1 MYTMMTETL
10 VTETM
15 SRVGKSNFISE
26 LDGMGWR
33 GSYMYNPIKFLM
45 DYISNSPESD
55 RFEAEQFVRTD
66 MINILNAYGFL
77 YVDGQIIEA
86 VAY

>member
-1 MYTMMTETL
+1 MMTETL

-15 SRVGKSNFISE
+15 NRVGKSNFISE

-33 GSYMYNPIKFLM
+33 GAYMHNPIKFLM
-45 DYISNSPESD
+45 DYISNSPDSD

-66 MINILNAYGFL
+66 MINILNAYGLL